1 LKLPNLK
8 RVEMK
13 KMMRC
18 LWVIFNFALATLVTL
33 GAASAHA
40 QAEAAKAGGTR
51 YGVLSLIG
59 DRFYTVTKQSPTANQ
74 PQSFQRIDLVMPTPA
89 FDEFVLKTI
98 DGLIKRAE
106 PDASVSLMAVTEPK
120 LYMSQTNL
128 IDSGAALTGLLP
140 GIREITANAAIDKL
154 ILVTK
159 FPDQAHAKMGKGSAA
174 AGSFFGLG
182 FYSDDPAS
190 AAPSAAAAKGANK
203 AASKAT
209 AAPAFVAPYVYIQ
222 VLLIDV
228 KSWSV
233 QKQTTTAAATTRV
246 IARAKDAGA
255 NVPAYDSMSGQDKV
269 ETISKMLDYE
279 LSTMLPKLLAK

>member
-1 LKLPNLK
+1 
-8 RVEMK
+8 MK
-13 KMMRC
+13 KVMRY
-18 LWVIFNFALATLVTL
+18 LLVFFNIALVTFT
-33 GAASAHA
+33 AASAYA

-59 DRFYTVTKQSPTANQ
+59 DRFYVVTKQSPTANQ
-74 PQSFQRIDLVMPTPA
+74 PQPFQRIDLVMPTSA

-120 LYMSQTNL
+120 LFMQQTNL

-159 FPDQAHAKMGKGSAA
+159 FPDQAHAKMGKGSVA

-182 FYSDDPAS
+182 FYSDDAKSITPN
-190 AAPSAAAAKGANK
+190 APAAKGA
-203 AASKAT
+203 AASKA
-209 AAPAFVAPYVYIQ
+209 AAASAFVVPYVYIQ

-233 QKQTTTAAATTRV
+233 LKQTTTAAATTRV

>member
-1 LKLPNLK
+1 
-8 RVEMK
+8 MK
-13 KMMRC
+13 KVARC
-18 LWVIFNFALATLVTL
+18 FLMLSSIVVAALVTF
-33 GAASAHA
+33 GGVSAYA
-40 QAEAAKAGGTR
+40 QTDTAKNSGTR
-51 YGVLSLIG
+51 YGVLSLLG
-59 DRFYTVTKQSPTANQ
+59 DRFYVVTKQSPTANQ
-74 PQSFQRIDLVMPTPA
+74 PQPFQRIDLVMPTPA
-89 FDEFVLKTI
+89 FDEFVLKAI

-120 LYMSQTNL
+120 LFMQQTNL

-159 FPDQAHAKMGKGSAA
+159 FPDQAHAKMGKGSAT

-182 FYSDDPAS
+182 FYSDDSKNVA
-190 AAPSAAAAKGANK
+190 ANAGAGKAPSAS
-203 AASKAT
+203 AS
-209 AAPAFVAPYVYIQ
+209 VVPYVYIQ

-246 IARAKDAGA
+246 IARAKDAAA

>member
-1 LKLPNLK
+1 
-8 RVEMK
+8 MK
-13 KMMRC
+13 KVMRC
-18 LWVIFNFALATLVTL
+18 FLMLCKIALATVVTF
-33 GAASAHA
+33 GGASAYA
-40 QAEAAKAGGTR
+40 QTEAAKSSGTR
-51 YGVLSLIG
+51 YGVLSLLG
-59 DRFYTVTKQSPTANQ
+59 DRFYVVTKKSTTQSPTPNQ
-74 PQSFQRIDLVMPTPA
+74 PQPFQRIDLVMPTPA

-120 LYMSQTNL
+120 LFMQQTNL

-140 GIREITANAAIDKL
+140 AIREITANAAIDKL

-159 FPDQAHAKMGKGSAA
+159 FPDQAHAKMGKGSVT

-182 FYSDDPAS
+182 FYSDDSRSVAANAPAAKGTS
-190 AAPSAAAAKGANK
+190 KAAAA
-203 AASKAT
+203 S
-209 AAPAFVAPYVYIQ
+209 AFVVPYVYIQ

-233 QKQTTTAAATTRV
+233 QKQTTAAAATTRV
-246 IARAKDAGA
+246 IARAKDAAA

-279 LSTMLPKLLAK
+279 LSIMLPKLLAQ

>member
-13 KMMRC
+13 KVARC
-18 LWVIFNFALATLVTL
+18 SFMLCEIALAAVVTFN
-33 GAASAHA
+33 AVSAHA
-40 QAEAAKAGGTR
+40 QTEAAKNSGTR
-51 YGVLSLIG
+51 YGVLSLLG
-59 DRFYTVTKQSPTANQ
+59 DRFYVVTKKSNTQSPETNQ
-74 PQSFQRIDLVMPTPA
+74 PQPFQRIDLVMPTPA
-89 FDEFVLKTI
+89 FDEFVLKAV

-106 PDASVSLMAVTEPK
+106 PDATVRLMAVTEPK
-120 LYMSQTNL
+120 LFMQQTNL

-159 FPDQAHAKMGKGSAA
+159 FPDQAHAKMGKGGAT

-182 FYSDDPAS
+182 FYSDDS
-190 AAPSAAAAKGANK
+190 KNVAANAG
-203 AASKAT
+203 ASKAPST
-209 AAPAFVAPYVYIQ
+209 SASVVPYVYIQ

-246 IARAKDAGA
+246 IARAKDAAA
-255 NVPAYDSMSGQDKV
+255 NIPAYDSMSGQDKV